1 MCPPETKT
9 PFPLTEETA
18 FSPSPPASSAVAL
31 LELGATATG
40 ARIVAANVLQR
51 VAHRLVAVVAVR
63 AVHVVVMVMIMV
75 VVAVGTMYMGFLA
88 HGCLTPG

>member
-31 LELGATATG
+31 LELGAAAAR

-51 VAHRLVAVVAVR
+51 ITHRLVAVVAVR

-75 VVAVGTMYMGFLA
+75 VVAIGTMYMGFLA